1 MAKILLNLYI
11 DDLREQFQMA
21 LCIVM
26 CMDFWEAMIVEM
38 IAKFLFSDVRPKGMV
53 SKGVERRE
61 AWRRVQAQQ
70 QQEASLEQ
78 EKAGSGLSLDG
89 DAAASSAALQPH
101 LDLNQIRLRNTQ
113 KSAPKKRR

>member
-1 MAKILLNLYI
+1 
-11 DDLREQFQMA
+11 
-21 LCIVM
+21 
-26 CMDFWEAMIVEM
+26 M

-61 AWRRVQAQQ
+61 ARRRVQAQQ

-78 EKAGSGLSLDG
+78 EKVGSGLPLDG
-89 DAAASSAALQPH
+89 NPAGSAALQPH

-113 KSAPKKRR
+113 KSAPKKQR